1 MGKSN
6 VYAVLAILNHM
17 ASIPTPAETRLRD
30 RVFFFPNLVLWLMLW
45 LLYFSSDSGV
55 MILVIPCYISLL
67 GMLAFVVYD
76 RVQSGGLTKVI
87 APLSDN
93 ARGHRLLMA
102 LLLAIIVIGLWLVGM
117 FYDFLS
123 WLSWNV
129 VAGSNLA
136 LAYVIVLDSSS

>member
-1 MGKSN
+1 
-6 VYAVLAILNHM
+6 M

>member
-1 MGKSN
+1 
-6 VYAVLAILNHM
+6 M

-136 LAYVIVLDSSS
+136 LAYVIVLDSSD